1 MEGLFS
7 WQIVIRVEPHFHPSH
22 LFTNDSSRRCTTS
35 LTNSSRVFL
44 VTFKKE
50 RTNKTEQNKKLK
62 AKQKQVYIRNLYS
75 ILSLGVVSQA
85 QLPTV
90 GK

>member
-7 WQIVIRVEPHFHPSH
+7 WQIVIRVELHFHGSH
-22 LFTNDSSRRCTTS
+22 LFINDSSRRCTTS

-50 RTNKTEQNKKLK
+50 RMNKTEQNKKLK